1 MISALDKGMEMAE
14 QFVHERL
21 VVQDGDSKPTKSLY
35 ATLKKSNVKTMTD
48 MKKRVK
54 VT

>member
-35 ATLKKSNVKTMTD
+35 HFWQQEKSIIVEN
-48 MKKRVK
+48 
-54 VT
+54 